1 MGTVIHRTG
10 TNSTF
15 QLDVITTGH
24 VDFHLA
30 AFSNHGRAK
39 ITVFNSQAFGKSNFR
54 IGTAVNAIHPGIAVP
69 GMGGRCNPRIIG
81 KSYFTVFLGI
91 NTVHNGAVILTAYSD
106 VRLARNLHFAQR
118 IGFYSFN
125 IPSVALSINF

>member
-10 TNSTF
+10 TNSAF

-30 AFSNHGRAK
+30 SFSNHGRAK

-54 IGTAVNAIHPGIAVP
+54 IGTAVIAVP

-81 KSYFTVFLGI
+81 KIYFTVFLGI
-91 NTVHNGAVILTAYSD
+91 NAVHNGAVILTAYSD
-106 VRLARNLHFAQR
+106 VRLASNLHFAQR